1 MSSVALVL
9 ISALKVRNSNFSLIV
24 RLDPGLIVKP
34 RIRHDK
40 ALIYLLP
47 RGRFDLTFPSCGEKI
62 SGACS
67 SWTQLLISKEGFLVV
82 LGISNTSSFL
92 EVHFAWLL
100 AHYYLLFYFFYRLFY
115 CQCAVFSYD
124 AVLIIFL

>member
-1 MSSVALVL
+1 MGSVTHVL

-47 RGRFDLTFPSCGEKI
+47 RGKLDLTFPSCGEK
-62 SGACS
+62 SLGPV
-67 SWTQLLISKEGFLVV
+67 LV
-82 LGISNTSSFL
+82 GPSF
-92 EVHFAWLL
+92 
-100 AHYYLLFYFFYRLFY
+100 
-115 CQCAVFSYD
+115 
-124 AVLIIFL
+124 